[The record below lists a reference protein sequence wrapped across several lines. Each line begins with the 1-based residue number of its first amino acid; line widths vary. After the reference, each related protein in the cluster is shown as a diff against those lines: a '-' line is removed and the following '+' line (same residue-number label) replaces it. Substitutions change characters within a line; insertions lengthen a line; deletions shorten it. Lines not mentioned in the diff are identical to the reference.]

1 MECIHDSVNHS
12 IPLLLC
18 PLTWVPIHYER
29 IPWLQIPIP
38 SFREKH
44 RNQPFESTPDLAPH
58 TTIANHFNPVFH
70 PEYTSP
76 LHLVVTQTKEP
87 YERGMYPTISFPSS
101 WDPAQPSTP
110 SSSHRLWYRRFRV
123 WYDHPL
129 KVGHHSLCSFLNRRA
144 IAHSTGK
151 AMGDETRIVVRY
163 LIGLFFTTL
172 TKRVI
177 QWSELWFSPSFG
189 GWER

>member
-1 MECIHDSVNHS
+1 MTASITASLSCCTHYRGYQYITNVSLDSRYSFHPWDRNTGINHS
-12 IPLLLC
+12 NPL
-18 PLTWVPIHYER
+18 R
-29 IPWLQIPIP
+29 IWCHTQLWPTSSIP
-38 SFREKH
+38 SSI
-44 RNQPFESTPDLAPH
+44 QSITP
-58 TTIANHFNPVFH
+58 
-70 PEYTSP
+70 S

-110 SSSHRLWYRRFRV
+110 SSSHRLWYRLFRV

-144 IAHSTGK
+144 IPHSTGK
-151 AMGDETRIVVRY
+151 AMGNKIRIAVRY
-163 LIGLFFTTL
+163 FIGLFFTIL
-172 TKRVI
+172 MKRII
-177 QWSELWFSPSFG
+177 QWSELWFSLCFG